1 MGQQIMVFWG
11 MLGEVK
17 EILGVVEVV
26 LLEEEGAKNVLLEGD
41 WGVIPVCKQE
51 SFVSIVCSAGQK
63 VIASSNAQNVLCAVK
78 MATAMMDAHT
88 NQKTSPGNRA
98 EAEPNPRGK
107 IPSCKTMSCL

>member
-1 MGQQIMVFWG
+1 

-17 EILGVVEVV
+17 EVLGVVEVV
-26 LLEEEGAKNVLLEGD
+26 FLEEEEEAKNALLEED
-41 WGVIPVCKQE
+41 WGVMHVCKQE
-51 SFVSIVCSAGQK
+51 SFVNIVCSAGQK
-63 VIASSNAQNVLCAVK
+63 VIASSNVQNVLYVVK
-78 MATAMMDAHT
+78 MAIAMMHVLS